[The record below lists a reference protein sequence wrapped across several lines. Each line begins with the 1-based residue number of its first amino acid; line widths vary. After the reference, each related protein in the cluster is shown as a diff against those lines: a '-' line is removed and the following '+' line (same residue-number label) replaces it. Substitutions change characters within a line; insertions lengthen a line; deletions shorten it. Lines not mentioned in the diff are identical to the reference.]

1 MAALSRLRSAAT
13 TSRERVRRAETLE
26 AYARTAPSA
35 QNAIDIFKGQWS
47 SQLPPPYQD
56 LTGGAAPLYAD
67 PRLAM
72 ALDML
77 GGVTGKRVL
86 ELGPLEGGHTYQLD
100 RAGAADVL
108 AIEGNTNAFLKCLV
122 VKELLGMRSA
132 RFVCG
137 DFVEYLRGAPE
148 RVDLTLASG
157 VLYHMI
163 NPVEL
168 LARLAGV
175 ADAVYIWTHYYDASL
190 LAKRLTNARHIVVPE
205 SAEYEGFR
213 HSLHRYEYGAAL
225 ERQDFCGG
233 SRPQAR
239 WLTRADILGALAHF
253 GYSRIE
259 PFYEQPDHAHGPAF
273 ALLAQR

>member
-1 MAALSRLRSAAT
+1 MGVLSRLRSIAT
-13 TSRERVRRAETLE
+13 TSRERARRAETLD
-26 AYARTAPSA
+26 AYVRSAPSA

-47 SQLPPPYQD
+47 SRLPPPYQD
-56 LTGGAAPLYAD
+56 LTGGVAPLYED
-67 PRLAM
+67 PRLAT

-77 GGVTGKRVL
+77 GGVEGKRVL
-86 ELGPLEGGHTYQLD
+86 ELGPLEGCHTYQLD

-108 AIEGNTNAFLKCLV
+108 AIEGNTRAFLKCLV

-137 DFVEYLRGAPE
+137 DFLEFLRSTPE

-157 VLYHMI
+157 VLYHMV

-168 LARLAGV
+168 IARIAGV
-175 ADAVYIWTHYYDASL
+175 ADAAYIWTHYYDEAL
-190 LAKRLTNARHIVVPE
+190 LARGLNNARRIVVPE
-205 SAEYEGFR
+205 SAQYEGFH

-225 ERQDFCGG
+225 ERPDFCGG
-233 SRPQAR
+233 SQPQAR

-259 PFYEQPDHAHGPAF
+259 PFYEQPDHPHGPAF
-273 ALLAQR
+273 AVVAQR